1 MAKLKLKQVRRH
13 ICPTCRGNGFIKIIN
28 AEDRESYVHQC
39 WDCDSEG
46 EFYET
51 VESDNLIGD
60 TDDDGDYSNK
70 LH

>member
-1 MAKLKLKQVRRH
+1 MAKLRKARLKKL
-13 ICPTCRGNGFIKIIN
+13 ICPTCRGNGYVKIIN
-28 AEDRESYVHQC
+28 EEDRESYVHQC

-51 VESDNLIGD
+51 TNNLIGD
-60 TDDDGDYSNK
+60 FDDDHNHDIK

>member
-1 MAKLKLKQVRRH
+1 MAKIKKSSFKKL
-13 ICPTCRGNGFIKIIN
+13 ICSTCKGNGYIKLIN
-28 AEDRESYVHQC
+28 DEDRESYIHQC

-51 VESDNLIGD
+51 ADNLIGD
-60 TDDDGDYSNK
+60 FDSDRNHDIK

>member
-1 MAKLKLKQVRRH
+1 MAKLRKSRLKKL
-13 ICPTCRGNGFIKIIN
+13 ICPTCNGNGYVKLIN
-28 AEDRESYVHQC
+28 DEDRESYIHQC

-51 VESDNLIGD
+51 ADNLIGD
-60 TDDDGDYSNK
+60 SDGDRNHDIK